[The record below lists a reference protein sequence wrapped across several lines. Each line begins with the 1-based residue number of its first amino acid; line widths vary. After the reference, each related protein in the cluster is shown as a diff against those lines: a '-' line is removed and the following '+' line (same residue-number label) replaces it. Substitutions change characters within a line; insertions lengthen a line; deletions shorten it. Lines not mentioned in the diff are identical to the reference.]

1 MSKKSCIFCGQP
13 ANSKEH
19 LIPDWI
25 LVALGGVNPSVL
37 KLRDRDT
44 QVFTAPI
51 VVRCVCKKTCNEG
64 WMSALESD
72 VKSVMTPMMVQDT
85 PMSLNLEHQRLM
97 SLWAVKTAMVGE
109 ETKTKHGQRFYTQV
123 QRERLWLQREIPT
136 STRIEIGR
144 FTGSGTHFDGTE
156 VWWTVNGIPKAIHA
170 HVTTIVVGHL
180 AFQIISS
187 RMTGSEITA
196 NYQVPIAVGRWDKL
210 LQDIW
215 PTGGGQVNWP
225 PTLSF
230 TTSWNEHFILD
241 LENRWKIGEK
251 V

>member
-1 MSKKSCIFCGQP
+1 MSKQSCIFCGQP

-37 KLRDRDT
+37 KLRGRDT
-44 QVFTAPI
+44 RVFTAPI
-51 VVRCVCKKTCNEG
+51 VARCVCQKTCNEG

-85 PMSLNLEHQRLM
+85 PMSLNSEHQRLM

-109 ETKTKHGQRFYTQV
+109 ETKTKHGRRFYTKE

-156 VWWTVNGIPKAIHA
+156 IWWTVNGVPKAIHA
-170 HVTTIVVGHL
+170 HVTTIIVGHL

-187 RMTGSEITA
+187 RMNGSEITA
-196 NYQVPIAVGRWDKL
+196 NHQVPIAVGPWDKL

-215 PTGGGQVNWP
+215 PTRGGQVNWP
-225 PTLSF
+225 PALSF
-230 TTSWNEHFILD
+230 TTSRNEHFILS